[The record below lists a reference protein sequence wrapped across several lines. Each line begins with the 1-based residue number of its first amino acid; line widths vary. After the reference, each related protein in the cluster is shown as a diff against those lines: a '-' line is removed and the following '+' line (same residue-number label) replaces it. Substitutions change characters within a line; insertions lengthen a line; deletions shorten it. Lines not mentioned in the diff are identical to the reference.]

1 MVRQLT
7 VVAALFVLSVMSS
20 ARAADPAAAAGT
32 TVSLFDGKTLQ
43 GWTVMNKCK
52 IGVDQ
57 ENIVLQEGNGWL
69 RSDLTYGDFTL
80 HVEWKAEKTADYD
93 SGIYVRTAATGKE
106 FPKPSYQV
114 NLLQGHEGQLTSVK
128 GLASRSDLVKPG
140 EWNAFDISCIGKT
153 LAVSINGE
161 EAYKVSGLK
170 HDRGY
175 IGIQCE
181 VIKGGAFRF
190 RNIQIT
196 ELDHQPMFNGKDLA
210 GWTGADKPADL
221 CWLVENGD
229 VVCTGKKGPW
239 LRSDKE
245 YDDFNLRFDYQLT
258 AGGNSGIFVR
268 VPSDGNHH
276 RADEKAPEAG
286 FEVQLLDDAA
296 KQYKDLKDYQ
306 FSGSVYDIA
315 GASQH
320 VSHPAGEWN
329 SMEINAKGQHITIIH
344 NGVKVVDAEAAKFPL
359 LNLRKTKGHLGLQNH
374 SSFVRFKNVR
384 IGGAQ

>member
-1 MVRQLT
+1 MLRSLT
-7 VVAALFVLSVMSS
+7 FAAVLFVLPVMNV
-20 ARAADPAAAAGT
+20 ARADDAVATKGA

-57 ENIVLQEGNGWL
+57 ENILLQEGNGWL

-80 HVEWKAEKTADYD
+80 HIEWKAEKKSDYD

-106 FPKPSYQV
+106 FPKPSYQI
-114 NLLQGHEGQLTSVK
+114 NLLQGKEGLLTSAK
-128 GLASRSDLVKPG
+128 GLTAPSDLVKPG
-140 EWNAFDISCIGKT
+140 EWNAFDITCVGKT
-153 LAVSINGE
+153 LSVMINGK
-161 EAYKVSGLK
+161 EAYKVAALK

-175 IGIQCE
+175 VGIQCE
-181 VIKGGAFRF
+181 VIKGGRFRF

-196 ELDHQPMFNGKDLA
+196 ELDHQPMFNGKDLS

-245 YDDFNLRFDYQLT
+245 YDDFNLRFDYQLA

-268 VPSDGNHH
+268 VPADGNHH
-276 RADEKAPEAG
+276 RKDEKEPEAG

-296 KQYKDLKDYQ
+296 KNYKDLKDYQ

-315 GASQH
+315 GANPR
-320 VSHPAGEWN
+320 VARPAGEWN
-329 SMEINAKGQHITIIH
+329 SMEINAKGQHITITH
-344 NGVKVVDAEAAKFPL
+344 NGVQVVDAEAAKFPL

-384 IGGAQ
+384 IGAAQ